1 MAASNQA
8 PIHDRVVY
16 ATAAQGSLTTARGRS
31 PRQGSYAVGLPV
43 LIAGIAIVYAILAPL
58 GDVTAWAK
66 IPIAAVGTFV
76 AYLGLDMVMKAW
88 RGSNFPTGLRLAQL
102 WLIVVVAAALLAD
115 ILPLGEHENT
125 AKTITIP
132 GNRHPD
138 LLSSHPFGTNN
149 FSLDIFARCVY
160 GARVSL
166 LTAFLAVAIS
176 LCIGGTIGMMAGYFR
191 GKFDLIVSIF
201 TDSMLAFPA
210 LILLI
215 AIITILERPEKMFEA
230 IWKVGVAL
238 AIVGIPTMTRLARA
252 NTMVFAQREFVL
264 AARSMGAK
272 NSRIIFKE
280 IAPNVALPMLSFAF
294 ILVANL
300 IVAEGSLSFLGL
312 GIKPPK
318 PSWGNMVAEGQVSTV
333 LKQRPY
339 IPLIPGA
346 IMFLTVF
353 SFNRVGEWA
362 RSVWDPRESK
372 V

>member
-1 MAASNQA
+1 MAASDA
-8 PIHDRVVY
+8 PTSVAVAERVSMPTP
-16 ATAAQGSLTTARGRS
+16 AKASS
-31 PRQGSYAVGLPV
+31 RQGSYPLGVPL
-43 LIAGIAIVYAILAPL
+43 LIGGIALVYLFLAPL
-58 GDVTAWAK
+58 GDLTAWVK
-66 IPIAAVGTFV
+66 IPVSAVGIFI

-88 RGSNFPTGLRLAQL
+88 RGSQYPTGLRLAQL
-102 WLIVVVAAALLAD
+102 WLIVVVASALLAD
-115 ILPLGEHENT
+115 LLPLGEHQNT
-125 AKTITIP
+125 AATISVP

-149 FSLDIFARCVY
+149 FSLDIFARCIY

-166 LTAFLAVAIS
+166 LTAFFAVAIS
-176 LCIGGTIGMMAGYFR
+176 LIIGGTIGMTAGYFR
-191 GKFDLIVSIF
+191 GKLDTVVSVF
-201 TDSMLAFPA
+201 TDSMLAYPA

-215 AIITILERPEKMFEA
+215 AIITILGRPEKTFEA
-230 IWKVGVAL
+230 IWKVGIAL
-238 AIVGIPTMTRLARA
+238 AIVGIPTMARLARA

-264 AARSMGAK
+264 AARSMGAQ
-272 NSRIIFKE
+272 NSRIIFRE

-346 IMFLTVF
+346 VMFLTVF

-362 RSVWDPRESK
+362 RSIWDPRESK